1 MNPTLFFL
9 GISGLIF
16 YWMVLIYQP
25 FLLDMAIAVLLAIST
40 ASLQRFLNRKTR
52 RPLLSTFAVTLLM
65 TLVFFGP
72 LLYFLLSTAAL
83 VKGFDMQRLVAMKQ
97 TLAELILEWPEPL
110 DFLRPY
116 LSQWLAGIDLAKASQ
131 DALALF
137 GNLGTRTALF
147 VKDMFLILI
156 FFFFAHLYG
165 ERVITFL
172 KRVLPLEA
180 AKAEVLFSETSRTMS
195 VVISSIMITAI
206 FEGALFALIAGFYG
220 YDPLLFGI
228 LYGFAS
234 LIPVIGGVVMWAPL
248 ALYQLSRGDAAGA
261 TVIAL
266 YSVLVISV
274 IADTFVKPVIIEF
287 VNKRLVGTPSSM
299 NSVVLFFAIVA
310 GLSTFG
316 FWGAVLGPAVTALFI
331 ALLSVYGMMMNE
343 GPRRRNAPPRQQA

>member
-206 FEGALFALIAGFYG
+206 FEGALFVARWYMRHKQHK
-220 YDPLLFGI
+220 P
-228 LYGFAS
+228 S
-234 LIPVIGGVVMWAPL
+234 AP
-248 ALYQLSRGDAAGA
+248 A
-261 TVIAL
+261 
-266 YSVLVISV
+266 
-274 IADTFVKPVIIEF
+274 
-287 VNKRLVGTPSSM
+287 
-299 NSVVLFFAIVA
+299 
-310 GLSTFG
+310 
-316 FWGAVLGPAVTALFI
+316 
-331 ALLSVYGMMMNE
+331 
-343 GPRRRNAPPRQQA
+343 

>member
-16 YWMVLIYQP
+16 YWMVLIYKP

-40 ASLQRFLNRKTR
+40 AAFHRYLNRKSG
-52 RPLLSTFAVTLLM
+52 RPLLSTFAVTLAM

-72 LLYFLLSTAAL
+72 LLYFILSTAAL
-83 VKGFDMQRLVAMKQ
+83 VKGFDLQKLTAVKQALTSLMQ
-97 TLAELILEWPEPL
+97 AEAL

-116 LSQWLAGIDLAKASQ
+116 LSQWLGEINLAKASEQ
-131 DALALF
+131 ALSLF
-137 GNLGTRTALF
+137 GNLGARTALF
-147 VKDMFLILI
+147 VKDMVLILI

-165 ERVITFL
+165 ERIISFL

-180 AKAEVLFSETSRTMS
+180 AKAEVLFGETSRTMS
-195 VVISSIMITAI
+195 VVISSILITAV
-206 FEGALFALIAGFYG
+206 FEGALFALIAGVYG

-234 LIPVIGGVVMWAPL
+234 LVPVIGGVAMWGPI
-248 ALYQLSRGDAAGA
+248 ALYELSQGNGAGA

-266 YSVLVISV
+266 YSVVVISV
-274 IADTFVKPVIIEF
+274 VADTFIKPVIIEF
-287 VNKRLVGTPSSM
+287 VNNRLVGVPSSM
-299 NSVVLFFAIVA
+299 NSIVLFFAIVA

-316 FWGAVLGPAVTALFI
+316 FWGAVLGPAVTAMFI
-331 ALLSVYGMMMNE
+331 ALLTVYGTMNE
-343 GPRRRNAPPRQQA
+343 RTSSNGI